1 MEEESSEMGRNM
13 MVFIPVCF
21 LLVNE
26 RIFTS
31 APLRILA
38 LSTAFNFIL
47 GIAAA
52 ACGSGR
58 GGARKMTKIQP
69 IEWKGVFP

>member
-1 MEEESSEMGRNM
+1 MVGHKSTEEESSEMGRNM

-21 LLVNE
+21 LLVNGK
-26 RIFTS
+26 IFTS

-52 ACGSGR
+52 FVDLEEEVPER
-58 GGARKMTKIQP
+58 
-69 IEWKGVFP
+69 